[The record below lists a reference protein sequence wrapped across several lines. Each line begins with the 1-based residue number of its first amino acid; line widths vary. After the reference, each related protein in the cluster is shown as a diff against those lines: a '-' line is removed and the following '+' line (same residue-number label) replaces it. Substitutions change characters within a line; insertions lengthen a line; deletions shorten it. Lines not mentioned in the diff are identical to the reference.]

1 MLENIKINPEFEMLI
16 PPLSDDEFEMLKN
29 NILAEGEIYTPIF
42 TWNEFIV
49 DGHHR
54 YKIICEHENIKFRVV
69 EKKFENKYEAISWI
83 CDNQLGRRNLT
94 PENKKYLIGKRY
106 EAEKEAHGDVNRCTS
121 KSNLPTGQNGPLGEK
136 DNSHKTRERIAKET
150 GTSSGYVRHAGDFA
164 KGVDAAEEVEPGI
177 KKEILSGKFKK
188 KDKFIAEI
196 AKAPVEERKSLTE
209 NLRLTK
215 PNINVSPGVKQNIKS
230 TAVGMRNV
238 DAPVS
243 EESAIETLQGTVDMF
258 IESCESTFVNY
269 PIILVDEEYYQKV
282 LKILDKANKYINKI
296 KGDTN

>member
-1 MLENIKINPEFEMLI
+1 MHTVSEGKRIAQKFPQESVSTGERPVILNFPGSAYVKITEGCSNYCSFCAIPLIRGEVRSRSIK
-16 PPLSDDEFEMLKN
+16 D
-29 NILAEGEIYTPIF
+29 
-42 TWNEFIV
+42 
-49 DGHHR
+49 
-54 YKIICEHENIKFRVV
+54 IICEIKSLLSKNI
-69 EKKFENKYEAISWI
+69 YEI
-83 CDNQLGRRNLT
+83 N
-94 PENKKYLIGKRY
+94 LIGKRY

>member
-1 MLENIKINPEFEMLI
+1 M
-16 PPLSDDEFEMLKN
+16 
-29 NILAEGEIYTPIF
+29 
-42 TWNEFIV
+42 
-49 DGHHR
+49 
-54 YKIICEHENIKFRVV
+54 
-69 EKKFENKYEAISWI
+69 
-83 CDNQLGRRNLT
+83 
-94 PENKKYLIGKRY
+94 
-106 EAEKEAHGDVNRCTS
+106 
-121 KSNLPTGQNGPLGEK
+121 
-136 DNSHKTRERIAKET
+136 
-150 GTSSGYVRHAGDFA
+150 
-164 KGVDAAEEVEPGI
+164 PGI

-215 PNINVSPGVKQNIKS
+215 PNINASPRVKQNIKS
-230 TAVGMRNV
+230 TAVGMRAV
-238 DAPVS
+238 DSPVS

-258 IESCESTFVNY
+258 IDSCESTFVNY